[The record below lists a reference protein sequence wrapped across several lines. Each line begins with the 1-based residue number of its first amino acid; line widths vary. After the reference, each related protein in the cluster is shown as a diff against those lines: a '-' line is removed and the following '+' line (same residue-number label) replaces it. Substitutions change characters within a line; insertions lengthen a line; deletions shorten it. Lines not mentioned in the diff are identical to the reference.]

1 MDKSLFMV
9 KGGSVRSEMHTL
21 ADGQKHAIFYKV
33 QTPSAIALHHGAERR
48 YPATAEGDIERE
60 KTRAAFIAGALCNE
74 DGTQLMTAQEAQG
87 LPVTL
92 KFDLCIMI
100 ANGSNRLEEDVKKA

>member
-9 KGGSVRSEMHTL
+9 KGGSVRFEEHTL
-21 ADGQKHAIFYKV
+21 ADGQKHKVYYKV
-33 QTPSAIALHHGAERR
+33 QTPNAIALHHGAERR
-48 YPATAEGDIERE
+48 YPQTPDGDIERE

-74 DGTQLMTAQEAQG
+74 DGTQLMTAQEAQS

-92 KFDLCIMI
+92 KFELCVMI
-100 ANGSNRLEEDVKKA
+100 ANGSNKLDDAAKKA